1 MFAAI
6 AAFAKYDYH
15 DRYAKRQPEYIKHKM
30 NKVAALS
37 AKSDE
42 KALLFIAES
51 SEQDLTEGYLMLQMA
66 TGINPI
72 LTGAIMGN
80 VSC

>member
-1 MFAAI
+1 MSYLFAAI

-15 DRYAKRQPEYIKHKM
+15 DRYANRQPEYIKHKM
-30 NKVAALS
+30 NKVASLS

-51 SEQDLTEGYLMLQMA
+51 CE
-66 TGINPI
+66 
-72 LTGAIMGN
+72 
-80 VSC
+80 